1 MSGVKIVVIGAGSSY
16 TPELIEGL
24 INRHHELPL
33 RELWFVDIDEGREKM
48 AIVANL
54 TRRMLNKAGISL
66 TVNETTN
73 RRDALRDADFVC
85 SQFRA
90 GCLDA
95 RISDERIS
103 LKYGFIGQ
111 ETNGLGGF
119 ANACRT
125 IPIAL
130 EIAAD
135 MEELCPN
142 AWLLNFTNP
151 SGMVTEAILR
161 QSKVKTVGLCNV
173 PVIMQK
179 GIANVLAC
187 ENERDFVMQVAGLNH
202 FIYVRQI
209 MYKGRDYLN
218 DVIESITKGPDL
230 LVPKNI
236 PPFKWPEHL
245 MKGLG
250 MIPCPY
256 HRYYYMS
263 DDLYKQE
270 VGEAKGEG
278 TRGEVVK
285 EIERELFEIYSNPSL
300 AEKPK
305 ALEGRGGQYY
315 SDAACE
321 LISAI
326 YNDKRTVMHVN
337 TRNNGTITGLPDDCA
352 VEVSSMITSAGP
364 MPLNVAAFPEDTLCQ
379 LQMMKSFERLTI
391 EAAISG
397 DRHTAWRALAINP
410 LVESGQVLE
419 KALDEIIEVN
429 KRFLTAFYK

>member
-1 MSGVKIVVIGAGSSY
+1 MTGIKIVVIGAGSSY

-24 INRHHELPL
+24 INRYHELPL
-33 RELWFVDIDEGREKM
+33 GELWFVDIEEGREKM

-54 TRRMLNKAGISL
+54 TRRMLHKAGINIK
-66 TVNETTN
+66 VNETLN
-73 RRDALRDADFVC
+73 RREALGDADFVC
-85 SQFRA
+85 SQFRV
-90 GCLDA
+90 GRLEA
-95 RISDERIS
+95 RITDERIS

-125 IPIAL
+125 IPVAL
-130 EIAAD
+130 DIAAD

-161 QSKVKTVGLCNV
+161 HSQVKTIGLCNV

-187 ENERDFVMQVAGLNH
+187 ENDRDFVMQVAGLNH

-209 MYKGRDYLN
+209 MYKGRDYLA
-218 DVIESITKGPDL
+218 DVIESITHGPDL

-236 PPFKWPEHL
+236 PPFKWPDHL
-245 MKGLG
+245 MQGLG

-263 DDLYKQE
+263 NDLYKQE
-270 VGEAKGEG
+270 VSEATGEG

-285 EIERELFEIYSNPSL
+285 AIETELFKIYSDPTL

-326 YNDKRTVMHVN
+326 YNDKRTIMHVN
-337 TRNNGTITGLPDDCA
+337 TQNNGTIAGLPDDCA
-352 VEVSSMITSAGP
+352 VEVSAMITSAGP
-364 MPLNVAAFPEDTLCQ
+364 LPLNVAAFPEDTLRQ

-391 EAAISG
+391 EAAITG
-397 DRHTAWRALAINP
+397 DRHIAWRALVTNP
-410 LVESGQVLE
+410 LVESGEVLE
-419 KALDEIIEVN
+419 QAITEVIEVN
-429 KRFLTAFYK
+429 KPFLGAFYK